1 MPRKGRWAKGES
13 GNQAGRPPGTP
24 DKRSQLRA
32 LISAEAPELVATAVR
47 LAKDGDVAAL
57 NLLLAR
63 CISPLRPT
71 SDPITFELPRGAS
84 LADQARSILAGIAA
98 GQIDPITGKALV
110 DAVAAVANVTALDE
124 IERRLAA
131 LETGESPHDR

>member
-1 MPRKGRWAKGES
+1 MAFRPGQTGNPKGRPKGV
-13 GNQAGRPPGTP
+13 P
-24 DKRSQLRA
+24 DKRGALRA
-32 LISAEAPELVATAVR
+32 LIAAEAPELVATAVR

-71 SDPITFELPRGAS
+71 SDPITFELPRGGS

-124 IERRLAA
+124 IERRLSS
-131 LETGESPHDR
+131 LETGESTHGR